1 MVPFA
6 QNSLVALARRDL
18 GLTTANFL
26 DVLLRDGI
34 RIGTS
39 TPVLDPSG
47 DYAQL
52 MFRRAETLH
61 PGAQAQ
67 LASCAKPLV
76 GGRAD
81 LPVPPGHY
89 PARDF
94 LLAGEV
100 DVFLTYAS
108 NAASTGAE
116 FDVVRPPDAMAV
128 VASYGLIVLATA
140 PDAIEA
146 ANAVAGF
153 ILSATGQSLLQD
165 HGYLAVIGEPAA
177 RLPPN

>member
-100 DVFLTYAS
+100 DVFLT
-108 NAASTGAE
+108 
-116 FDVVRPPDAMAV
+116 
-128 VASYGLIVLATA
+128 
-140 PDAIEA
+140 
-146 ANAVAGF
+146 
-153 ILSATGQSLLQD
+153 
-165 HGYLAVIGEPAA
+165 
-177 RLPPN
+177 